1 MANRRYGLYNS
12 AWVPLRSTTYYI
24 EVLGKALDV
33 LDAFAQG
40 PESRLTLQDLSQRT
54 KLAKNTVFRI
64 LYTLGEHGYVNKEN
78 QAYELGTKLLDL
90 GGAKMR
96 HTDLVTTAEPYL
108 DRLRDSFG
116 ETVNL
121 GVREGGSIRYVAV
134 RESHERFR
142 LAERVGGR
150 DHLHCTALGKAHLA
164 FLPSEEVRHLLR
176 EGGMPRLTGK
186 TITSVTALQK
196 DLEAIRQRGYS
207 IDDEESMLGAFC
219 VGAPILNAAGRPVA
233 AISISG
239 PTVRFNSAHLTE
251 ASIALMESAE
261 EIRRKL
267 GLRNPAD
274 SSL

>member
-1 MANRRYGLYNS
+1 LVNRRYGLYNL

-33 LDAFAQG
+33 LDAFVQG
-40 PESRLTLQDLSQRT
+40 PDSRHTLQEISQLT
-54 KLAKNTVFRI
+54 KLNKNTVFRI
-64 LYTLGEHGYVNKEN
+64 LYTLAEHGYVTKEN
-78 QAYELGTKLLDL
+78 QAYELGPKVLDL
-90 GGAKMR
+90 GGAKLR
-96 HTDLVTTAEPYL
+96 RTDLVPTAEPYL
-108 DRLRDSFG
+108 DRLRETFG

-121 GVREGGSIRYVAV
+121 GVMEEGGIRYVAV

-164 FLPSEEVRHLLR
+164 FMPFEEVRQLLR
-176 EGGMPRLTGK
+176 QHGMPRLTAK
-186 TITSVTALQK
+186 TITSVTALRK
-196 DLEAIRQRGYS
+196 DLDATRQRGYS

-239 PTVRFNSAHLTE
+239 PTVRFHQQHVAASGAALIGSAG
-251 ASIALMESAE
+251 
-261 EIRRKL
+261 EIRKKL
-267 GLRNPAD
+267 GLLSPA
-274 SSL
+274 